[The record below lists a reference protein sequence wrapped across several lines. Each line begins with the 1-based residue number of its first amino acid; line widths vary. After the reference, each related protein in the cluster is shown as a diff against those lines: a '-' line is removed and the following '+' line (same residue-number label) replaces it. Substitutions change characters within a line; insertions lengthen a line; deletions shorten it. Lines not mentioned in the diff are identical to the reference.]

1 MPRFKVQQKLQEAE
15 NVRLQQQARRKLL
28 EFTQCFSN
36 CPVQVTQL
44 KGEKTS
50 VHQQIIALQPL
61 DCTYDRL
68 CAITLAVALLPL
80 HYGLLPVRRV
90 VVVEGKGG
98 RCRGRSSS
106 TSSTRELGV
115 SLMAGAVV
123 VIVVAVAVV
132 AGPAPVAA
140 AVAAWLSLWVLV
152 MLVIVSVAVAVEGA
166 NNSVTV
172 SSCSWQLA
180 IAAAAARGAASSM

>member
-80 HYGLLPVRRV
+80 HFGLLPVRVV
-90 VVVEGKGG
+90 VVVEGS

-123 VIVVAVAVV
+123 VIVVA
-132 AGPAPVAA
+132 
-140 AVAAWLSLWVLV
+140 
-152 MLVIVSVAVAVEGA
+152 
-166 NNSVTV
+166 
-172 SSCSWQLA
+172 
-180 IAAAAARGAASSM
+180 